1 MSAGDRTS
9 RASVPWADLRSLLF
23 VPASAPPE
31 LLDRAAARGADAL
44 ILDLEDGVA
53 AERKPAARQTLG
65 AVVSSLAD
73 RGAPV
78 LLRVNADPVQWALD
92 LAASPLPRLA
102 ALMLPKVESPAAVQA
117 LARALDHAG
126 ANELP
131 IVPLVESPVGVLS
144 AAAIAAHPRVC
155 ALGFGAEDHAAS
167 LGVPP
172 TPLALAWPAAQ
183 VVHAAHAHGRACWG
197 LAASI
202 ADFADLARL
211 EAAVRDARAMG
222 FTGSVCI
229 HPRQVPV
236 LNAGFAPTADE
247 LAWARRVVEA
257 ARLAQAA
264 GQGAT
269 QVDGRMVD
277 RPIVE
282 RAQRWLAARHG
293 PRQGSQAPATPGREP
308 SPAATRR

>member
-1 MSAGDRTS
+1 MSGSDRIS
-9 RASVPWADLRSLLF
+9 RTRLPWADLRSLLF
-23 VPASAPPE
+23 VPASAKPE
-31 LLDRAAARGADAL
+31 LLDRAAGRGADAL
-44 ILDLEDGVA
+44 IVDMEDGVA
-53 AERKPAARQTLG
+53 AERKPAARHTLG
-65 AVVSSLAD
+65 AVVSALAD
-73 RGAPV
+73 RGATV
-78 LLRVNADPVQWALD
+78 VLRVNAAPQLWTLD

-102 ALMLPKVESPAAVQA
+102 ALMLPKVESPQSVQA
-117 LARALDHAG
+117 LARALDDAG
-126 ANELP
+126 ANDLP
-131 IVPLVESPVGVLS
+131 IVPLVESPAGVLS

-167 LGVPP
+167 LGVAP

-197 LAASI
+197 MAASI

-236 LNAGFAPTADE
+236 LNAGFAPTPEE
-247 LAWARRVVEA
+247 LTWARRVVEA
-257 ARLAQAA
+257 DRLARAV

-269 QVDGRMVD
+269 QIDGRMVD

-282 RAQRWLAARHG
+282 RAQRWLAARQWPGSDARSGG
-293 PRQGSQAPATPGREP
+293 PGQS
-308 SPAATRR
+308 

>member
-1 MSAGDRTS
+1 MSGSDRIS
-9 RASVPWADLRSLLF
+9 RAPLPWADLRSLLF
-23 VPASAPPE
+23 VPASAPPG
-31 LLDRAAARGADAL
+31 LLDRAAERGADAL
-44 ILDLEDGVA
+44 IVDMEDGVA
-53 AERKPAARQTLG
+53 AERKAAARQTLG
-65 AVVSSLAD
+65 AVVSALTD
-73 RGAPV
+73 RGATV
-78 LLRVNADPVQWALD
+78 LLRVNAAPALWALD

-102 ALMLPKVESPAAVQA
+102 ALMLPKVESPDAMQA
-117 LARALDHAG
+117 LARALDDAG
-126 ANELP
+126 ANDLP
-131 IVPLVESPVGVLS
+131 IVPLVESPAGVL
-144 AAAIAAHPRVC
+144 AAAAVAAHPRVC
-155 ALGFGAEDHAAS
+155 ALGFGAEDHAAA
-167 LGVPP
+167 LGVAP

-202 ADFADLARL
+202 AEFADLARF

-257 ARLAQAA
+257 DRLARAA

-269 QVDGRMVD
+269 QLDGRMVD

-282 RAQRWLAARHG
+282 RAQRWLAARQR
-293 PRQGSQAPATPGREP
+293 PGSGARSGGSGQ
-308 SPAATRR
+308 S

>member
-1 MSAGDRTS
+1 MNDRD
-9 RASVPWADLRSLLF
+9 RAPRAPLAWADLRSLLF
-23 VPASAPPE
+23 IPASAQPA
-31 LLDRAAARGADAL
+31 LLDRAAERGADAL
-44 ILDLEDGVA
+44 IVDLEDGVA
-53 AERKPAARQTLG
+53 PERKPAARQALH
-65 AVVSSLAD
+65 AVVSALAD
-73 RGAPV
+73 RGATV

-92 LAASPLPRLA
+92 LAAAPTARLA
-102 ALMLPKVESPAAVQA
+102 ALMLPKAESPAAVQA
-117 LARALDHAG
+117 LAQALDDAG
-126 ANELP
+126 AMGLP
-131 IVPLVESPVGVLS
+131 LVPLVESPAGVLA

-155 ALGFGAEDHAAS
+155 ALGFGAEDHATA

-172 TPLALAWPAAQ
+172 TPRALAWPAAQ

-202 ADFADLARL
+202 ADFADLSHF
-211 EAAVRDARAMG
+211 EAAVHDARAMG

-247 LAWARRVVEA
+247 LSWARRVVEA
-257 ARLAQAA
+257 DRLARAA
-264 GQGAT
+264 GQGTT

-282 RAQRWLAARHG
+282 RAQRWLAARQRPDSRARG
-293 PRQGSQAPATPGREP
+293 GGSGV
-308 SPAATRR
+308 S

>member
-1 MSAGDRTS
+1 MTVSDRVL
-9 RASVPWADLRSLLF
+9 RAPLPWADLRSLLF
-23 VPASAPPE
+23 VPASAPPQ
-31 LLDRAAARGADAL
+31 LLDRAAERGADAL
-44 ILDLEDGVA
+44 IVDLEDGVA
-53 AERKPAARQTLG
+53 AERKSAARQTLG
-65 AVVSSLAD
+65 SVVSALAD
-73 RGAPV
+73 RGATV
-78 LLRVNADPVQWALD
+78 LLRVNADPGLWALD

-117 LARALDHAG
+117 LARALDDAG
-126 ANELP
+126 AADLP
-131 IVPLVESPVGVLS
+131 IVPLVESPAGVLS

-155 ALGFGAEDHAAS
+155 ALGFGAEDHAAA
-167 LGVPP
+167 LGVAP
-172 TPLALAWPAAQ
+172 TPLTLTWPAAQ

-202 ADFADLARL
+202 ADFADLSHFQ
-211 EAAVRDARAMG
+211 AAVRDARALG

-236 LNAGFAPTADE
+236 LNTGFAPTADE
-247 LAWARRVVEA
+247 LAWARRVIEA
-257 ARLAQAA
+257 DRLAQAA

-282 RAQRWLAARHG
+282 RARRWLAAGQRLRDG
-293 PRQGSQAPATPGREP
+293 GR
-308 SPAATRR
+308 SGASGA

>member
-1 MSAGDRTS
+1 MSGSDRIP
-9 RASVPWADLRSLLF
+9 RARLSWVDLRSLLF

-31 LLDRAAARGADAL
+31 LLDRAAGRGADAL
-44 ILDLEDGVA
+44 IVDLEDGVA
-53 AERKPAARQTLG
+53 AERKAAARQTLG
-65 AVVSSLAD
+65 AVVSGLAD
-73 RGAPV
+73 RGATV
-78 LLRVNADPVQWALD
+78 LLRVNADPGQWALD

-102 ALMLPKVESPAAVQA
+102 ALMLPKVESPDAVQA
-117 LARALDHAG
+117 LALALDHAG
-126 ANELP
+126 ANDLP
-131 IVPLVESPVGVLS
+131 IVPLVESPAGVLS
-144 AAAIAAHPRVC
+144 AAAIAAHRRVC
-155 ALGFGAEDHAAS
+155 ALGFGAEDHAAA
-167 LGVPP
+167 LGVAP
-172 TPLALAWPAAQ
+172 TPLAMAWPAAQ

-202 ADFADLARL
+202 AGFADLAPF

-257 ARLAQAA
+257 DRLARAE

-269 QVDGRMVD
+269 QLDGRMVD

-282 RAQRWLAARHG
+282 RAQRWLAARQQ
-293 PRQGSQAPATPGREP
+293 PGSGAGQ
-308 SPAATRR
+308 S